1 MAFREV
7 PVEVVREALRQW
19 LRGEGLHG
27 IARLAGVDR
36 KTARRYVGAASALGL
51 DRQGGEGQLSDELVG
66 AVVEAVRPVRPAG
79 HGEGWARLEAQEEQ
93 IKGWL
98 ADGLRLTKVHVLL
111 GRRGV
116 AVPYRTLHRFAV
128 ERAEF
133 GRVGRRTV
141 RVDDPPPG
149 RELQVDFGRMGL
161 IDDPDSGRRR
171 VVWALIF
178 TACYS
183 RHCFVWLSFRQTTEA
198 VIAGFEAAWAF
209 LDGVFPVVIPDSMK
223 AIVDGAD
230 DIDARLNAAFME
242 YAQDRGFVI
251 DPARIRHP

>member
-1 MAFREV
+1 LE
-7 PVEVVREALRQW
+7 PHEA
-19 LRGEGLHG
+19 E
-27 IARLAGVDR
+27 
-36 KTARRYVGAASALGL
+36 
-51 DRQGGEGQLSDELVG
+51 
-66 AVVEAVRPVRPAG
+66 
-79 HGEGWARLEAQEEQ
+79 
-93 IKGWL
+93 IKRWL

-116 AVPYRTLHRFAV
+116 VVPCRTLHRFAI

-133 GRVGRRTV
+133 GRAGRRTV

-161 IDDPDSGRRR
+161 IDDPASGRRR
-171 VVWALIF
+171 VLWALIF

-183 RHCFVWLSFRQTTEA
+183 RYCFVWLSFRQTTEA
-198 VIAGFEAAWAF
+198 VVAVFEAAWAF
-209 LDGVFPVVIPDSMK
+209 LGGVFPVVIPDSMK

-230 DIDARLNAAFME
+230 DIDARLNAAFIE

-251 DPARIRHP
+251 DPARIRHPQDKPRCERTVAYVRDSWFKGEVFADLGDAQRSVEAWCRSVAGLRVHGST